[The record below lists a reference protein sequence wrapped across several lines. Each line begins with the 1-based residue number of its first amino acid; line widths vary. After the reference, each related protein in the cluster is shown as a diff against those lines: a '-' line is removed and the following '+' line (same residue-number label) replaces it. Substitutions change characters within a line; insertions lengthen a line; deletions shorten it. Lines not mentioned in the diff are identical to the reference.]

1 MENEQEQQVA
11 LEVYNRLLQRFN
23 QEMFRA
29 DQLEV
34 LLKKQQQKDTETKAE
49 QPE

>member
-1 MENEQEQQVA
+1 MENQQENTVSID
-11 LEVYNRLLQRFN
+11 VYNRLLQRFN

-29 DQLEV
+29 DQMEV
-34 LLKKQQQKDTETKAE
+34 LLEKQQQKDAETKAE

>member
-1 MENEQEQQVA
+1 MENQQENTVSID
-11 LEVYNRLLQRFN
+11 VYNRLLQRYN

-34 LLKKQQQKDTETKAE
+34 LLEKQQQKDAEPKAE

>member
-1 MENEQEQQVA
+1 MENQQENTVSID
-11 LEVYNRLLQRFN
+11 VYNRLLQRYN

-34 LLKKQQQKDTETKAE
+34 LLEKQQQKDAETKAE

>member
-1 MENEQEQQVA
+1 MENEQEQQVS
-11 LEVYNRLLQRFN
+11 LEVYNRLLQRYN
-23 QEMFRA
+23 QEVFRA

-34 LLKKQQQKDTETKAE
+34 LLEKQQQKDAEYKAE

>member
-11 LEVYNRLLQRFN
+11 LEVYNRLLQRYN
-23 QEMFRA
+23 QEVFRA

-34 LLKKQQQKDTETKAE
+34 LLEKQQQKDAETKAE

>member
-1 MENEQEQQVA
+1 MENQQENTVS
-11 LEVYNRLLQRFN
+11 LDVYNRLLQRYN

-34 LLKKQQQKDTETKAE
+34 LLEKQQQKDTETKAE
-49 QPE
+49 

>member
-1 MENEQEQQVA
+1 MENEQEQQVS

-23 QEMFRA
+23 QEVFRA
-29 DQLEV
+29 DQLKV
-34 LLKKQQQKDTETKAE
+34 LLEKQQQKDAETKAE

>member
-1 MENEQEQQVA
+1 MENQQENTVSID
-11 LEVYNRLLQRFN
+11 VYNRLLQRFN

-34 LLKKQQQKDTETKAE
+34 LLEKQQQKDAETKAE